1 MDAVQENEFAFAE
14 YLSVSQIERMEKEE
28 AVHGENVDT
37 SQARQAIEK
46 ILRNAAGNP

>member
-1 MDAVQENEFAFAE
+1 MGAIQENEFAFAE
-14 YLSVSQIERMEKEE
+14 YLSVSQVERMEKEE